1 MDRAGDVRT
10 PFTRL
15 FPPKLQV
22 CKDSSTALARVVFRG
37 RFAAHSLNRRG
48 ILARSQILSL
58 WSRRVNTRVCP
69 TLATIQLELQAGNHT
84 SVSLLVVQRC
94 PARQL
99 FTPSLTGPQWQSPSA
114 SDQPVE
120 LRPVN
125 LSRDT
130 VTFYRQSLSRVF
142 KLCLPTFLPNHSL
155 TRTYRATSSAR
166 PEKPTVL
173 RPSTYCPPAPLSFV
187 LRTQVYPVTR
197 SAPDSA
203 LLALS
208 RTKPLGL
215 QHLSGYPV
223 VCCKSPCPRPSF
235 SPTVPR
241 AQVSFA
247 GHTAQVHLRSRARAL
262 QPRTPDRT
270 TTRSP
275 DHLCAAAA
283 LRLSQPSG
291 IHPLPR
297 IVSLPRYTA
306 TL

>member
-37 RFAAHSLNRRG
+37 RFAADSLNRRG

-125 LSRDT
+125 LFRDT
-130 VTFYRQSLSRVF
+130 VTF
-142 KLCLPTFLPNHSL
+142 
-155 TRTYRATSSAR
+155 SSAI
-166 PEKPTVL
+166 TL
-173 RPSTYCPPAPLSFV
+173 TSL
-187 LRTQVYPVTR
+187 Q
-197 SAPDSA
+197 
-203 LLALS
+203 ALS
-208 RTKPLGL
+208 SD
-215 QHLSGYPV
+215 LSPQPFSYENV
-223 VCCKSPCPRPSF
+223 PCYVKRQ
-235 SPTVPR
+235 
-241 AQVSFA
+241 A
-247 GHTAQVHLRSRARAL
+247 
-262 QPRTPDRT
+262 
-270 TTRSP
+270 
-275 DHLCAAAA
+275 
-283 LRLSQPSG
+283 
-291 IHPLPR
+291 
-297 IVSLPRYTA
+297 
-306 TL
+306 